1 MYGSRRDYPIGP
13 AHAGNGA
20 GGAARETEWGG
31 ADLPRVRV
39 DGAKQGAESGRDVRS
54 RRPVARRSVISTLYT
69 CLKDQDLYFFFSK

>member
-31 ADLPRVRV
+31 ADLPRVQA
-39 DGAKQGAESGRDVRS
+39 DGAEQGATSGRSGTGRS
-54 RRPVARRSVISTLYT
+54 DTTMS
-69 CLKDQDLYFFFSK
+69 